1 MTMTVPAADWRDPDV
16 LWQMHKDFKFLE
28 SVAEQLLEL
37 AKISEPIV
45 DRLVRR
51 KK

>member
-1 MTMTVPAADWRDPDV
+1 
-16 LWQMHKDFKFLE
+16 MHKDSKFLDD
-28 SVAEQLLEL
+28 VAEQLLEL

-45 DRLVRR
+45 DKLVRKY